1 MTRFVVATSSEIT
14 IILIYFGSGSAAA
27 AALLFLSQIAK
38 MIIDRNRK
46 NLSKSTDKN

>member
-14 IILIYFGSGSAAA
+14 IVLIYFGSGSAA